1 MKFTIASQHGVIP
14 GLVFPQ
20 VVHTRTEKE
29 LWVFWVLVDLGR
41 QAFLN
46 PTIGRC
52 NSRSVMS
59 WPPNWPYFPPPLKEP
74 GQDIKSGVHLYVS
87 AWRMCRLISTIS
99 ASGFFHLICILFIPS
114 QALPGGSATISKAL
128 LFNRRHFSVYS
139 IPWTAIWTHPITC
152 LDTKVKAHRM
162 FSVYLCR
169 LHTFLPVFFNLKR
182 GEVFPAH

>member
-14 GLVFPQ
+14 GLVFPK

-74 GQDIKSGVHLYVS
+74 GQDIESGVYLYVS
-87 AWRMCRLISTIS
+87 ACRMCRLISTIS
-99 ASGFFHLICILFIPS
+99 SSGLVLLILRLFTPRK
-114 QALPGGSATISKAL
+114 ALPGGSATISKAL
-128 LFNRRHFSVYS
+128 VFFNHRHFSV
-139 IPWTAIWTHPITC
+139 
-152 LDTKVKAHRM
+152 
-162 FSVYLCR
+162 
-169 LHTFLPVFFNLKR
+169 
-182 GEVFPAH
+182 